1 MLGGKEEERIH
12 NRLPLKPHVSFN
24 NYYSWKEKL
33 REKCFKRVREDR
45 NRLLWKLRLS
55 NNMDQSIHSQ
65 DIKSTFRD
73 IVSDELK
80 SIKSSSIDSNF
91 DELPTIPADGDA
103 IWEYNGLPIAD
114 EGDCEDILLEMQKI
128 FYEELRLEEGR
139 KESEIMSW
147 DDEEDEYLARE
158 VLKHMQLQ
166 DEQGQN
172 DVWCPICKHGVLQEH
187 CRLIFCN
194 LCQLKI
200 DRADEVNLEFLR
212 SRLAEAH
219 ADHLDRGCKLR
230 PGFCIESRF
239 GLTALYIKCE
249 DCRTFEVVI

>member
-166 DEQGQN
+166 DEQ
-172 DVWCPICKHGVLQEH
+172 
-187 CRLIFCN
+187 
-194 LCQLKI
+194 
-200 DRADEVNLEFLR
+200 VNLEFLR